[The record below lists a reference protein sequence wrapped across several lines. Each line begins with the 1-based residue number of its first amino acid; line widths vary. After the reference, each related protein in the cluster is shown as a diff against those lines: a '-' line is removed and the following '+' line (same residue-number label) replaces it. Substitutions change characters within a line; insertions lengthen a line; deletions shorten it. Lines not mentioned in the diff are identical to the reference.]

1 MPTVTLTLNG
11 SAITGLTSN
20 PSKVYTLSDA
30 DLQSIL
36 TWGQSAFA
44 SSLPSSPA
52 VPTNPQILLAWIQSW
67 VNGTRD
73 AVQTNNKTIQL
84 PTPISMS

>member
-1 MPTVTLTLNG
+1 MATVTLTLNG

-20 PSKVYTLSDA
+20 PSKVYTISDP
-30 DLQSIL
+30 DLQSVL
-36 TWGQSAFA
+36 TWAQSAF
-44 SSLPSSPA
+44 STSLPSS
-52 VPTNPQILLAWIQSW
+52 PTNPQILLAWIQSW

-73 AVQTNNKTIQL
+73 AVQTSNRTIQL

>member
-36 TWGQSAFA
+36 TWGQSAF
-44 SSLPSSPA
+44 STSLPSSPA
-52 VPTNPQILLAWIQSW
+52 VPTNGQILLAWIQSW

-73 AVQTNNKTIQL
+73 AVKGFNTTQNI